1 MVVNYVV
8 VLFVVV
14 FLIYCKTYLLEYFS
28 VSFSPYVYLYFFSFQ
43 NYYKYAWQDLIA
55 KGYDLKP
62 DAIPIVAAKAARHA
76 ASDVSLN
83 HRIAKSSLNDN

>member
-1 MVVNYVV
+1 MGDHF
-8 VLFVVV
+8 L
-14 FLIYCKTYLLEYFS
+14 LIYI
-28 VSFSPYVYLYFFSFQ
+28 YVYLLQ

-76 ASDVSLN
+76 ASDVSLIHFN
-83 HRIAKSSLNDN
+83 LRQWRIQVIQKYLWMYCFEKSMKCITIK

>member
-1 MVVNYVV
+1 MYRTQTPV
-8 VLFVVV
+8 
-14 FLIYCKTYLLEYFS
+14 YFS
-28 VSFSPYVYLYFFSFQ
+28 CCLHLSFQ

-76 ASDVSLN
+76 ASDVSFLHFLLLVPYQYRRN
-83 HRIAKSSLNDN
+83 VSKTHT

>member
-1 MVVNYVV
+1 MYICIL
-8 VLFVVV
+8 VL
-14 FLIYCKTYLLEYFS
+14 
-28 VSFSPYVYLYFFSFQ
+28 Q

-76 ASDVSLN
+76 ASDVSSN
-83 HRIAKSSLNDN
+83 HRILKSSLNDS

>member
-1 MVVNYVV
+1 MLSYSTTYV
-8 VLFVVV
+8 
-14 FLIYCKTYLLEYFS
+14 LEYYS
-28 VSFSPYVYLYFFSFQ
+28 VSFSCYVCLYFFLFFQ

-76 ASDVSLN
+76 ASDVSSNPRLL
-83 HRIAKSSLNDN
+83 KSSLNDN